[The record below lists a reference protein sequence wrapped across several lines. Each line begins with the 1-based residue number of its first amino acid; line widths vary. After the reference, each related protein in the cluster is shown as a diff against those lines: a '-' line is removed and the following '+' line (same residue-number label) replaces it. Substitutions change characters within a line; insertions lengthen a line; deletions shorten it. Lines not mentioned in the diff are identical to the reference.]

1 MKTATKRTNKNL
13 RPKHKHTKDYLKHY
27 YPFIPLFVSIGFLL
41 LVVFAPAFSKNA
53 VLSAVT
59 NLAPSELLIS
69 TNSERQK
76 AGVTP
81 LKINSELNIAAKA
94 KADDMVLKDYWSHNT
109 PEGQD
114 PWIFI
119 DKVGYKYQK
128 AGENLAYG
136 FNNSDDTIT
145 GWMNSKTHRENLLD
159 SSYTEVGFGVASSL
173 NFVTKGPETIV
184 VAFYAQPSQEAMLA
198 PSANTSSDGNLLGQ
212 SKSIS
217 NANLFTGSS
226 WGVYAVGAILGMC
239 TMYIASVHGSKL
251 RKAIKK
257 GERYIIK
264 HPLIDSFVIILTA
277 FGILLLRSSGFIL

>member
-41 LVVFAPAFSKNA
+41 LVLFAPAFSRKA

-76 AGVTP
+76 SGVAP
-81 LKINSELNIAAKA
+81 LKINSELNNAAKA

-119 DKVGYKYQK
+119 DKTGYKYLK

-136 FNNSDDTIT
+136 FSNSNDTVT

-173 NFVTKGPETIV
+173 NFITKGPETVV
-184 VAFYAQPSQEAMLA
+184 VAFYAKPSPETITAT
-198 PSANTSSDGNLLGQ
+198 SAYSSSNGSSLGR

-217 NANLFTGSS
+217 NANIFTDSS
-226 WGVYAVGAILGMC
+226 WGVYAVGIILGMC
-239 TMYIASVHGSKL
+239 TMYIATVHGNKL